1 MANPTVS
8 LMLLPAL
15 ALTAGLATSNLG
27 SPTPARAAA
36 AAPATCTDA
45 PAPRAAVDGCTD
57 APPAPP
63 PPQLRSKLFH
73 QLRYHTRFPAS
84 RAELLA
90 TFRATAELSQPEIAW
105 IRDHLPPGRLA
116 TPASTLAGLFPDA
129 PAHLLARLDTGLPT
143 LAQR

>member
-27 SPTPARAAA
+27 APTPARAAST
-36 AAPATCTDA
+36 PATCTDA

-105 IRDHLPPGRLA
+105 IRDHLPPGRLP
-116 TPASTLAGLFPDA
+116 TASSALARLFPNS
-129 PAHLLARLDTGLPT
+129 PAHLLARLDTSLPT